1 MYVELGSTH
10 CVDFATHS
18 PTTGA
23 ATNADST
30 PTVEVFEGNNDTPV
44 VSPTPAQRTA
54 RAGHYKVDV
63 VATTANG
70 FEVGKTYNVVV
81 AATVGGITARAAV
94 ARFVVTTAVPLAVVV
109 ADGANTAL
117 TFKTDRTEATDN
129 YWKDALVVFVT
140 GSLVGQVKKCTV
152 YTGATKF
159 VTVEGGFTAAPA
171 ASDIAVLVNR

>member
-10 CVDFATHS
+10 CVDFTTHS

-30 PTVEVFEGNNDTPV
+30 PTVEVFEGSNDTPV

-54 RAGHYKVDV
+54 RTGHYKADV

-81 AATVGGITARAAV
+81 AATVGGITARFVA
-94 ARFVVTTAVPLAVVV
+94 ARFVITTAVPQAVVQ
-109 ADGANTAL
+109 ADGSNTAS
-117 TFKTDRTEATDN
+117 TFKTDRTEATDD

-140 GSLVGQVKKCTV
+140 GSLAGQVKKCSAYNGT
-152 YTGATKF
+152 TKF
-159 VTVEGGFTAAPA
+159 VTLSSALTAAPSA
-171 ASDIAVLVNR
+171 ADVAVLINR